1 MGRQVGSLANW
12 ATGRQAGGR
21 GLAGSGRAHL
31 AASES
36 AKVLQ
41 LLGAGDGHPQI
52 ALSKLGR
59 EDVLQLCSVERR

>member
-1 MGRQVGSLANW
+1 VGRQVGSLANW
-12 ATGRQAGGR
+12 AAGRQAGRQAGR
-21 GLAGSGRAHL
+21 RAHL
-31 AASES
+31 AANGS